1 MHRSDIK
8 AFHEP
13 YGDPFYWGPERMS
26 PRFSDED
33 CAKHAEAET
42 SFADITQLLL
52 EVSPPGG
59 FPLCFPLKFRLE
71 YR

>member
-33 CAKHAEAET
+33 CAGHPDAKT
-42 SFADITQLLL
+42 SFADITQRLL
-52 EVSPPGG
+52 EVSTSYS
-59 FPLCFPLKFRLE
+59 LLE
-71 YR
+71 ISTWVFGMVMC